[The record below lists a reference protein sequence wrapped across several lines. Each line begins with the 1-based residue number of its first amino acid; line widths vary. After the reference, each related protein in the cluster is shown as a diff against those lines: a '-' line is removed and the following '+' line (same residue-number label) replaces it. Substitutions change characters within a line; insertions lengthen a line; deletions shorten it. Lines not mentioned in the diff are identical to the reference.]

1 MNYIFDIT
9 LNLNDVYYDF
19 FEWNKNDT
27 FIHVRK
33 IPIFKI
39 NNLDFCNI
47 FNNNVVLEKDFFIKI
62 KEKTEIYGKKNKT
75 DSLCLFYAHDNIFAV
90 SFNEEGLSKKISSLA
105 VDDELDILE
114 STKLKTKE
122 IKYKIIN
129 DRKKMKQTRYEIKN
143 KIFLQKQINS
153 LNIDKDS
160 DKIKYLYFEYF
171 NQFNDDTENALE
183 TLKNKLNDEQI
194 NDNLSHFFKLSSSQN

>member
-47 FNNNVVLEKDFFIKI
+47 FNNNVVLENDFFMKI
-62 KEKTEIYGKKNKT
+62 KNKTEIYGKKNKT
-75 DSLCLFYAHDNIFAV
+75 DSFCLFYAYDNIFAV

-114 STKLKTKE
+114 NTKLKTKE
-122 IKYKIIN
+122 INYKIIN
-129 DRKKMKQTRYEIKN
+129 NRKKLKQTRYEIKN

-171 NQFNDDTENALE
+171 NHFNDDTENALE

-194 NDNLSHFFKLSSSQN
+194 NDNLRHFFKLSGSQN

>member
-9 LNLNDVYYDF
+9 LNFNDVYYDF

-39 NNLDFCNI
+39 SNRDFLDILNHNI
-47 FNNNVVLEKDFFIKI
+47 ILDEDFFMKI
-62 KEKTEIYGKKNKT
+62 KNKTEIYGKKNKT
-75 DSLCLFYAHDNIFAV
+75 ESLCLFYNNDNIFAI
-90 SFNEEGLSKKISSLA
+90 SFNNDGTSNKISSLC

-114 STKLKTKE
+114 CTKLKARE
-122 IKYKIIN
+122 VNYKIIN
-129 DRKKMKQTRYEIKN
+129 QRKKVKQTRHEMKS
-143 KIFLQKQINS
+143 KIFLQKQINNLS
-153 LNIDKDS
+153 IDKDE

-171 NQFNDDTENALE
+171 NNFNNDTKKALE
-183 TLKNKLNDEQI
+183 ALKEKLNDEQI
-194 NDNLSHFFKLSSSQN
+194 NDNLKHFFKLSSKQK